1 MDKSRSFLNGDQNVL
16 WRQVTEY
23 LFSKVGKLGFGKTLF
38 VFDHSRYGVK
48 CLSPFYVS
56 VLKAWGLM
64 ETERRGKST
73 SLHWLLMKPI
83 LKGVWVHPGM
93 MRQ

>member
-16 WRQVTEY
+16 WRQVTY
-23 LFSKVGKLGFGKTLF
+23 FLKVGNLGFGKTLF

-64 ETERRGKST
+64 ETE
-73 SLHWLLMKPI
+73 
-83 LKGVWVHPGM
+83 
-93 MRQ
+93 

>member
-1 MDKSRSFLNGDQNVL
+1 MYGDQNVL

-23 LFSKVGKLGFGKTLF
+23 LFSKVGNLGFGKTLF
-38 VFDHSRYGVK
+38 VFDQGVT

-64 ETERRGKST
+64 ETERRWKST
-73 SLHWLLMKPI
+73 SLHWL
-83 LKGVWVHPGM
+83 
-93 MRQ
+93 